1 MSPVSEGSG
10 TGEFLFTYGA
20 LQAPDVQLDTFGRLI
35 VGDDDTLPGFRLD
48 DVESTDERGAS
59 TPHGH
64 RRRSLR
70 HTGDPHDRVFG
81 TVLHLTAAELDAAD
95 EYLISDSRRIPVVLA
110 SGATAWVYVAA

>member
-1 MSPVSEGSG
+1 MSEGSG
-10 TGEFLFTYGA
+10 TEEFLFTYGA

-35 VGDDDTLPGFRLD
+35 AGDDDTLPGFRLD

-59 TPHGH
+59 MPHGH